1 MKFTINK
8 NLFLEKLQIAQKA
21 MASRSNMPALT
32 GILIS
37 CENEELTMVT
47 SNSEIAIKLLIN
59 EPSLSI
65 ETEGSC
71 LVPGKIFG
79 EIVRKLNG
87 EDIEFEYK
95 EDNIMRIQAGSSD
108 VTLNLLEVED
118 YPEPKFETE
127 NLSFKIK
134 ASLLKEMIKETTF
147 AASIIDNKPILTGV
161 NLKVNQDNVLAVATD
176 SFRLS
181 KRTAKLDE
189 QFFETNII
197 VPSRSLNEYSKIIEE
212 SAEPVE
218 VYVTPSKVLFKTESV
233 MFQARLLEG
242 TYPETS
248 RLIPVNF
255 PVILKFDKSELISA
269 IDRVSTLSAS
279 QSTTTVVKLIIDEN
293 GDSTLVSSSPELGTI
308 KDEIKPIE
316 VESVIPLTISFS
328 SSYFLDG
335 LRAFY
340 SENVYVKFNGEIKPF
355 IFEAENDEG
364 LIELVLPMKSD

>member
-47 SNSEIAIKLLIN
+47 SNSEIAIKVLIN

-308 KDEIKPIE
+308 KDEIKPTE
-316 VESVIPLTISFS
+316 VESVVPLTISFS

>member
-47 SNSEIAIKLLIN
+47 SNSEIAIKVLIN

-293 GDSTLVSSSPELGTI
+293 GDSTLVSSSPELGTT

>member
-47 SNSEIAIKLLIN
+47 SNSEIAIKVLIN

-279 QSTTTVVKLIIDEN
+279 QSTTTVVKLIINEN

>member
-47 SNSEIAIKLLIN
+47 SNSEIAIKVLIN

-87 EDIEFEYK
+87 DDIEFEYK

-181 KRTAKLDE
+181 KRTAKLE
-189 QFFETNII
+189 EHFFETNII
-197 VPSRSLNEYSKIIEE
+197 VPSRSLNIQRLSKNLQNLLKFMLHQAKFYLKQKALCSKQGYSKE
-212 SAEPVE
+212 
-218 VYVTPSKVLFKTESV
+218 
-233 MFQARLLEG
+233 R
-242 TYPETS
+242 
-248 RLIPVNF
+248 
-255 PVILKFDKSELISA
+255 ILKHQD
-269 IDRVSTLSAS
+269 
-279 QSTTTVVKLIIDEN
+279 
-293 GDSTLVSSSPELGTI
+293 
-308 KDEIKPIE
+308 
-316 VESVIPLTISFS
+316 
-328 SSYFLDG
+328 
-335 LRAFY
+335 
-340 SENVYVKFNGEIKPF
+340 
-355 IFEAENDEG
+355 
-364 LIELVLPMKSD
+364 

>member
-1 MKFTINK
+1 MKFTVNK

-21 MASRSNMPALT
+21 LASRSNMPALT
-32 GILIS
+32 GVLIT
-37 CENEELTMVT
+37 CKDEVLTLVT
-47 SNSEIAIKLLIN
+47 SNGEIAIKVFIN

-65 ETEGSC
+65 ESEGSC

-87 EDIEFEYK
+87 DEIDFEYK
-95 EDNIMRIQAGSSD
+95 EDNIMRIQAGFSD

-118 YPEPKFETE
+118 YPEPRFEDE
-127 NLSFKIK
+127 NVSFSIK
-134 ASLLKEMIKETTF
+134 ASLLKELIKETTF

-161 NLKVNQDNVLAVATD
+161 NFKVNGNSILAVSTD

-181 KRTAKLDE
+181 KRIANLDE
-189 QFFETNII
+189 EFLDTNII
-197 VPSRSLNEYSKIIEE
+197 IPSRSLNEYAKIIEDT
-212 SAEPVE
+212 AEPVE
-218 VYVTPSKVLFKTESV
+218 VCVSPNKVLFKTDTV

-255 PVILKFDKSELISA
+255 PVILKFNKTDLISA
-269 IDRVSTLSAS
+269 IDRVSTLSSS
-279 QSTTTVVKLIIDEN
+279 QSTTTVVKLKIDEN
-293 GDSTLVSSSPELGTI
+293 GDSTLESNYPELGKI
-308 KDEIKPIE
+308 KDSIKPVE
-316 VESVIPLTISFS
+316 VVSVVPLTISFS

-340 SENVYVKFNGEIKPF
+340 SENVYVKFNGEVKPF
-355 IFEAENDEG
+355 IFEADNDEG
-364 LIELVLPMKSD
+364 LVELVLPMKTD

>member
-47 SNSEIAIKLLIN
+47 SNSEIAIKVLIN

-269 IDRVSTLSAS
+269 IDRVSALSAS

>member
-47 SNSEIAIKLLIN
+47 SNSEIAIKVLIN

-118 YPEPKFETE
+118 YTEPKFETE
-127 NLSFKIK
+127 SLSFKIK

-308 KDEIKPIE
+308 KDEIKPTE
-316 VESVIPLTISFS
+316 VESVVPLTISFS

>member
-8 NLFLEKLQIAQKA
+8 SLFLEKLQIAQKA

-47 SNSEIAIKLLIN
+47 SNSEIAIKVLIN

-87 EDIEFEYK
+87 DDIEFEYK

-181 KRTAKLDE
+181 KRTAKLEE

-364 LIELVLPMKSD
+364 LVELVLPMKSD

>member
-47 SNSEIAIKLLIN
+47 SNSEIAIKVLIN

-127 NLSFKIK
+127 SLSFKIK

>member
-47 SNSEIAIKLLIN
+47 SNSEIAIKVLIN

-79 EIVRKLNG
+79 DIVRKLNG

-364 LIELVLPMKSD
+364 LVELVLPMKSD